1 MFLLYNRKKIF
12 YSSLLILLIFSIEF
26 ILHDMKIP
34 FLSLRQYPLKID
46 LIFVLLT
53 FFVFYFE
60 RNYLIIYLACLL
72 GLFQGFVTMSSDF
85 GLIAF
90 FKSTFIFLLTVIKN
104 YNTLWNI
111 YLKNLSVLLIYFLYF
126 FFLYIII
133 YDPSLY
139 NQIMNII
146 IFSLIQ
152 ASILFFI
159 FFIFNKILFNSK
171 IF

>member
-1 MFLLYNRKKIF
+1 MFLLYNRKKLF
-12 YSSLLILLIFSIEF
+12 YATLLILLIFSIEF

-46 LIFVLLT
+46 LIFVMLT

-60 RNYLIIYLACLL
+60 RSYLIIYLGCLL
-72 GLFQGFVTMSSDF
+72 GLFQGFVTMSTDF

-104 YNTLWNI
+104 YNTLWNNF
-111 YLKNLSVLLIYFLYF
+111 LKKMSILLIYFLYF
-126 FFLYIII
+126 SLLHIII
-133 YDPSLY
+133 YNPSEY
-139 NQIMNII
+139 SQIMNIF
-146 IFSLIQ
+146 IFSFIEAL
-152 ASILFFI
+152 ILFFI
-159 FFIFNKILFNSK
+159 FLIFNKILFNSK